1 MRGGCQLRSLSM
13 SIIKTWR
20 GKSLFLRKLLWASL
34 SLSLLLI
41 AKEANSDPP
50 NPNYAQSQIELAS
63 AQFDAF
69 TLKMP
74 VVIKN
79 KIEAFLKRG
88 FRAILLDDSA
98 TKPAEEEMVK
108 SLTDGLRH
116 MGAAFEDDMINF
128 DILPALKDGD
138 S

>member
-1 MRGGCQLRSLSM
+1 M
-13 SIIKTWR
+13 K
-20 GKSLFLRKLLWASL
+20 KFKAYLF
-34 SLSLLLI
+34 LSLLLI
-41 AKEANSDPP
+41 ATEANSDPSP
-50 NPNYAQSQIELAS
+50 TEQHSNYAQSQIEQAS

-79 KIEAFLKRG
+79 KIEAFMKRG

-116 MGAAFEDDMINF
+116 MGAAFEDDMINYKNAIKNKYERTTE
-128 DILPALKDGD
+128 DN
-138 S
+138 